1 MIRIVSECNIYIVV
15 NESTA
20 SARKSMC
27 LYAYP
32 SLPRAGA
39 LLEAIVQ
46 ATSQWMPQSDL
57 LQPVA
62 VETLDMKGIHN
73 AMAIYGKSEYTCT
86 LPGIPKMDC
95 KNP

>member
-1 MIRIVSECNIYIVV
+1 MSLPRQPGSQCAY
-15 NESTA
+15 T
-20 SARKSMC
+20 R
-27 LYAYP
+27 YP

-62 VETLDMKGIHN
+62 VETLDVKGIHN

-86 LPGIPKMDC
+86 LQGIPKMDC